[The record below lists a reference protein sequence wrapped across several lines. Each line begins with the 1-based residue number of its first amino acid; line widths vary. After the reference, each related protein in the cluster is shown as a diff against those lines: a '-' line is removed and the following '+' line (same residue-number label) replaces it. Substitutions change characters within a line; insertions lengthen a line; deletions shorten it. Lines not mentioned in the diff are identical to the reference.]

1 MRHPYFP
8 KGVLEDMADGFN
20 NRWRTMRR
28 AFRNYG
34 SENDWIHLRG
44 NEGAFDGYYELMRP
58 RGGRD
63 TQTNQSSRRTVRIT
77 FRFLNIMHEALTR
90 FRRRV
95 LKRARDAFTVRFRDD
110 TPYRGGTIQNLGFG
124 HASGNSN
131 TRRLRTYRIGRTAV
145 PSNWNTAAPRWIR
158 DTYEVGSFYED

>member
-77 FRFLNIMHEALTR
+77 FRFLNIMHDAIDR
-90 FRRRV
+90 VRRRV
-95 LKRARDAFTVRFRDD
+95 RKRARDEFTVTRRDDTRYGLEYDPFLVQNTRRIRNAFTVWDGMA
-110 TPYRGGTIQNLGFG
+110 TPDWIVQ
-124 HASGNSN
+124 
-131 TRRLRTYRIGRTAV
+131 TYHPA
-145 PSNWNTAAPRWIR
+145 NQ
-158 DTYEVGSFYED
+158 F